1 MVVGE
6 MSEHVDVAVI
16 GSGPGGYVAAI
27 RAAQLGKNV
36 TLIEADPQGLGG
48 ICLHHGC
55 IPSKALI
62 HTANLLWESTHA
74 QEQGISISLATID
87 MEKTQAFKEKVI
99 DQLTNGIKLLCQKA
113 GVDIVYGKATF
124 VSSHEL
130 HIEQEHDT
138 MGLTADK
145 IIIATGARE
154 REHPVVKVDDAQIVS
169 STEMLSLKKVPST
182 LAIIGSGYIAM
193 EMAHTFQKFGSQV
206 TVIHRS
212 PAILTNLDPK
222 IAEMKTKLMKQFG
235 VQFRAGCEVIAY
247 QKSSKG
253 VDLTLFTSEGKKE
266 NFLVEKVLVAVGR
279 VPYTENLKLENTHV
293 KLDEKGF
300 IEIDEKCQTADPHI
314 LAIGDVTGEPQLA
327 HRAMYMGKVAG
338 EVCANLPSAYN
349 ATVCPAV
356 MYSDPEVAWVGLQ
369 EHEAMKMGRQIITGK
384 FPFSANGRALG
395 ANQTDG
401 YIQVVA
407 DPLSHMILGGVIIGE
422 HASDMVS
429 EIALA
434 IECALKLEDIAGTIH
449 PHPTFNEALL
459 EACED
464 ALGKCVHL
472 PMKKRGN

>member
-6 MSEHVDVAVI
+6 MTEHVDVAVI

-36 TLIEADPQGLGG
+36 TLIEMDPLGLGG

-62 HTANLLWESTHA
+62 HTANLLWECTHA
-74 QEQGISISLATID
+74 KEQGINVSLATLD
-87 MEKTQAFKEKVI
+87 MEKTQAFKQKVI
-99 DQLTNGIKLLCQKA
+99 DQLTNGIKGLCQKA
-113 GVDIVYGKATF
+113 GGDIVYGKASF
-124 VSSHEL
+124 VSSKEL

-154 REHPVVKVDDAQIVS
+154 REHPAIAVDDNQIVS

-212 PAILTNLDPK
+212 PTILTNLDSK
-222 IAEMKTKLMKQFG
+222 IAEMKTKLMKEFG
-235 VQFRAGCEVIAY
+235 VNFSPNTEVIASK
-247 QKSSKG
+247 KSKDG
-253 VDLTLFTSEGKKE
+253 VDLTLQTNDGQKSTFR
-266 NFLVEKVLVAVGR
+266 VEKVLVAVGR
-279 VPYTENLKLENTHV
+279 VPLTDNLGLENTHV
-293 KLDEKGF
+293 ERDEKGF
-300 IEIDEKCQTADPHI
+300 ILVDEKCQTKDTHI

-327 HRAMYMGKVAG
+327 HHAMYMGKVAA
-338 EVCANLPSAYN
+338 EVVAGLNVAYD

-369 EHEAMKMGRQIITGK
+369 EKDALKVGRQIVTGK

-395 ANQTDG
+395 ANQPEG
-401 YIQVVA
+401 YIQVIA
-407 DPLSHMILGGVIIGE
+407 DPLSHVILGGVIIGE
-422 HASDMVS
+422 HASDMIS

-434 IECALKLEDIAGTIH
+434 IECALKLEDVAGTIH
-449 PHPTFNEALL
+449 PHPTFNEAWL

-472 PMKKRGN
+472 PVKKKG